1 MDYVAVVLI
10 GGLVGAGELV
20 ARYRDAPLIAL
31 RAWSAALYVGLNAA
45 ASGVALGL
53 IHAFGWN
60 FGQTGA
66 SARWTQV
73 LVAGFGAMALFRTSL
88 FFIRIANKDVG
99 VGPSSFLQII
109 LAAAYRDVDRRRANA
124 RAALVGRIMADVSF
138 DKALVALPTYCL
150 ALMQNV
156 AYDVQDDLTS
166 DLKELA
172 DTDMDEHVKSLNLGL
187 RVVNITGP
195 KLLEI
200 AVISL
205 GDTIRRDAAGD
216 DT

>member
-1 MDYVAVVLI
+1 MCDFREPESGDTLLVDAAGMKADYLDAVRELCDNYRRECLLAGIDYVA
-10 GGLVGAGELV
+10 
-20 ARYRDAPLIAL
+20 
-31 RAWSAALYVGLNAA
+31 LN
-45 ASGVALGL
+45 
-53 IHAFGWN
+53 
-60 FGQTGA
+60 
-66 SARWTQV
+66 
-73 LVAGFGAMALFRTSL
+73 TSL
-88 FFIRIANKDVG
+88 
-99 VGPSSFLQII
+99 P
-109 LAAAYRDVDRRRANA
+109 
-124 RAALVGRIMADVSF
+124 F

-195 KLLEI
+195 RLLEI

-205 GDTIRRDAAGD
+205 GDTIRRDADGD